1 MQEFAETVATLAGGA
16 LIAVAAM
23 LAVKLYRLQQAARAA
38 ERERKIEAVRAA
50 AVELVTA
57 FRCQQEDCTQHE
69 APRHDLEHDNVVIR
83 SKGHLTMLHL
93 D

>member
-1 MQEFAETVATLAGGA
+1 
-16 LIAVAAM
+16 M
-23 LAVKLYRLQQAARAA
+23 LAVKVYRLQRAARAA
-38 ERERKIEAVRAA
+38 EREQKIEAVRAA

-57 FRCQQEDCTQHE
+57 FRCQQENCTQHE
-69 APRHDLEHDNVVIR
+69 TPHSDPDHDNVVIR